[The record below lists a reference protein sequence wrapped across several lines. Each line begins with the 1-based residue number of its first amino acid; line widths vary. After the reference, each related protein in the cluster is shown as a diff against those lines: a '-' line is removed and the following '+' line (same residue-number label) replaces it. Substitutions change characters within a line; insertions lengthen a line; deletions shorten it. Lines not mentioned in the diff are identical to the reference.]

1 MPTVLKIE
9 LDASKAEQDLA
20 QFRAKV
26 ESLKTL
32 ESQPAAKAGGVPAG
46 AARTGAAEAQK
57 LAEKVQ
63 TLPAE
68 KTISVKVETKGA
80 TAAIAK
86 TGKELKAMT
95 VPAETFRTRA
105 SAAFKNV
112 WKELSDGEGLVKN
125 LTGALKGV
133 LSPVGAIGLGMAA
146 LGKLAVDVWD
156 RMTLSAA
163 EYLEQSGRA
172 VEVAE
177 KKREKVQA
185 EQALELRHLA
195 ALRDLASQ
203 ETLSNTAKQEAGVLL
218 DQLSAKYGNLGVS
231 IDKTGSRLT
240 GFDKAQEKVLSK
252 MRRDRIAAGE
262 ETYSRLQNKAF
273 AQVQYAVTGMTP
285 GEETLNKFGLSLR
298 GAQSAKRT
306 AAEVMRTQ
314 PLEKQLEFARHMM
327 TNESR
332 TQEEMDRWGKA
343 VDVLEQ
349 MVERRKE
356 LQALERTGFGSEEE
370 RANAYRENAA
380 LDASV
385 RRNSEQAA
393 QTASDREFAAE
404 RDPEG
409 KIANREKLIAGEL
422 EKQKRLHEEIA
433 KAERQ
438 TKQGDF
444 ENQRLAAKKRM
455 LELTLQL
462 QESESKIAGWSEQ
475 IAQIKN
481 QTAQRIADAKED
493 VRLQQLLTDGK
504 FEEYDL
510 EKLKLE
516 AKRQGRTM
524 SDDEAKSLQ
533 EQLNAQRQLDTKR
546 QLDASREELTIQQA
560 LIKGEYDKA
569 DALRLQ
575 LEQRKAGRQYS
586 ASELAEIKKQNAE
599 RQSLNLQRGM
609 QDQAWGS
616 YIDILKRTG
625 NGKQAEM
632 ESALRNA
639 ERTKGGKLTS
649 DETELV
655 KRLTEL
661 THNLNSARGAS
672 LGDTSI
678 RTNELTA
685 RGGFAGGVKLPSV
698 DQYNEA
704 ILSSSKRIEGYLP
717 EIKSILSKLGYYK

>member
-9 LDASKAEQDLA
+9 LDASKAERDLA

-26 ESLKTL
+26 EALKTL
-32 ESQPAAKAGGVPAG
+32 ESQPAAKAGGAPAG

-68 KTISVKVETKGA
+68 KTISVKVETKSA

-86 TGKELKAMT
+86 TGKELKNMT
-95 VPAETFRTRA
+95 IPAETFRTRA

-146 LGKLAVDVWD
+146 LGKIAVDVWD

-163 EYLEQSGRA
+163 EYLERSGRA
-172 VEVAE
+172 ADVAE
-177 KKREKVQA
+177 KKREKLQA
-185 EQALELRHLA
+185 EQAQELRHLA
-195 ALRDLASQ
+195 ALRELASQ

-218 DQLSAKYGNLGVS
+218 DQLSAKYGSLGVA
-231 IDKTGSRLT
+231 IDKTGNRLT
-240 GFDKAQEKVLSK
+240 GFDKAQEKILSK
-252 MRRDRIAAGE
+252 MRRARIAAGE
-262 ETYSRLQNKAF
+262 ETYSRLQDKAF

-306 AAEVMRTQ
+306 AAEVMRSQ

-327 TNESR
+327 TDESR

-356 LQALERTGFGSEEE
+356 LKALERTGFASEEE

-385 RRNSEQAA
+385 RRNGEQAA
-393 QTASDREFAAE
+393 QTASDRAFAAE

-462 QESESKIAGWSEQ
+462 QESEGKIAGWSEQ

-481 QTAQRIADAKED
+481 QTAQR
-493 VRLQQLLTDGK
+493 
-504 FEEYDL
+504 
-510 EKLKLE
+510 
-516 AKRQGRTM
+516 
-524 SDDEAKSLQ
+524 
-533 EQLNAQRQLDTKR
+533 QLDAKR
-546 QLDASREELTIQQA
+546 QLDESREELAIQQA
-560 LIKGEYDKA
+560 LVKGEYDKA
-569 DALRLQ
+569 EALRLQ

-639 ERTKGGKLTS
+639 ERTKGGKLTNE
-649 DETELV
+649 ETELV
-655 KRLTEL
+655 KRPP
-661 THNLNSARGAS
+661 
-672 LGDTSI
+672 TSVGKTPPFRMVI
-678 RTNELTA
+678 VSF
-685 RGGFAGGVKLPSV
+685 GGNTLRAWGRP
-698 DQYNEA
+698 
-704 ILSSSKRIEGYLP
+704 LSTLR
-717 EIKSILSKLGYYK
+717 

>member
-26 ESLKTL
+26 EALKTL
-32 ESQPAAKAGGVPAG
+32 ESQPAAKAGGAPAG

-68 KTISVKVETKGA
+68 KTISVKVETKSA

-86 TGKELKAMT
+86 TGKELKNMT
-95 VPAETFRTRA
+95 IPAETFRTRA

-146 LGKLAVDVWD
+146 LGKIAVDVWD

-163 EYLEQSGRA
+163 EYLERSGRA
-172 VEVAE
+172 ADVAE
-177 KKREKVQA
+177 KKREKLQA
-185 EQALELRHLA
+185 EQAQELSHLA
-195 ALRDLASQ
+195 ALRELASQ

-218 DQLSAKYGNLGVS
+218 DQLSVKYGSLGVA
-231 IDKTGSRLT
+231 IDKTGNRLT
-240 GFDKAQEKVLSK
+240 GFDKAQEKILSK

-262 ETYSRLQNKAF
+262 ETYSRLQDKAF

-306 AAEVMRTQ
+306 AAEVMRSQ
-314 PLEKQLEFARHMM
+314 PLEKQLEFARHML

-356 LQALERTGFGSEEE
+356 LKALERTGFASEEE

-385 RRNSEQAA
+385 RRNGEQAV
-393 QTASDREFAAE
+393 QTASDRAFAAE

-481 QTAQRIADAKED
+481 QTAQR
-493 VRLQQLLTDGK
+493 
-504 FEEYDL
+504 
-510 EKLKLE
+510 
-516 AKRQGRTM
+516 
-524 SDDEAKSLQ
+524 
-533 EQLNAQRQLDTKR
+533 QLDTKR
-546 QLDASREELTIQQA
+546 QLDESREELAIQQA
-560 LIKGEYDKA
+560 LVKGEYDKA
-569 DALRLQ
+569 EALRLQ

-632 ESALRNA
+632 ETALRNA
-639 ERTKGGKLTS
+639 ERTKGGKLTGE
-649 DETELV
+649 ETELV

-661 THNLNSARGAS
+661 THDLNSARGAS

-685 RGGFAGGVKLPSV
+685 RGGFAGGVRLP
-698 DQYNEA
+698 DTEQYNKA

-717 EIKSILSKLGYYK
+717 EIKAILTKLGYYK

>member
-9 LDASKAEQDLA
+9 LDASKAERDLA
-20 QFRAKV
+20 QFRTKV
-26 ESLKTL
+26 ESLKTQ
-32 ESQPAAKAGGVPAG
+32 ES
-46 AARTGAAEAQK
+46 R
-57 LAEKVQ
+57 
-63 TLPAE
+63 PAE

-80 TAAIAK
+80 TAAIAR
-86 TGKELKAMT
+86 TGKELKAAT

-105 SAAFKNV
+105 SAAFRNV
-112 WKELSDGEGLVKN
+112 WKDLSDGEGLVKN

-146 LGKLAVDVWD
+146 LGKIAVDVWD

-163 EYLEQSGRA
+163 EYLERSGRA
-172 VEVAE
+172 ADVAE
-177 KKREKVQA
+177 KKHEKLQA
-185 EQALELRHLA
+185 EQAQELRHLA
-195 ALRDLASQ
+195 ALRELASQ

-218 DQLSAKYGNLGVS
+218 DQLSAKYGSLGVA
-231 IDKTGSRLT
+231 IDKTGNRLT
-240 GFDKAQEKVLSK
+240 GFDKAQEKILSK

-262 ETYSRLQNKAF
+262 ETYSRLQDKAF

-306 AAEVMRTQ
+306 AAEVMRSQ

-327 TNESR
+327 TDESR

-356 LQALERTGFGSEEE
+356 LKALERTGFASEEE

-380 LDASV
+380 LDSSV

-393 QTASDREFAAE
+393 QTASDREFAAT

-462 QESESKIAGWSEQ
+462 QESEGKIAGWSEQ

-481 QTAQRIADAKED
+481 QTAQR
-493 VRLQQLLTDGK
+493 
-504 FEEYDL
+504 
-510 EKLKLE
+510 
-516 AKRQGRTM
+516 
-524 SDDEAKSLQ
+524 
-533 EQLNAQRQLDTKR
+533 QLDAKR
-546 QLDASREELTIQQA
+546 QLDESREELAIQQA
-560 LIKGEYDKA
+560 LVKGEYDKA
-569 DALRLQ
+569 EALRLQ

-639 ERTKGGKLTS
+639 ERTKGGKLTNE
-649 DETELV
+649 ETELV
-655 KRLTEL
+655 KRPP
-661 THNLNSARGAS
+661 
-672 LGDTSI
+672 TSVGKTPPFRMVI
-678 RTNELTA
+678 VSF
-685 RGGFAGGVKLPSV
+685 GGNTLRAWGRP
-698 DQYNEA
+698 
-704 ILSSSKRIEGYLP
+704 LSTLR
-717 EIKSILSKLGYYK
+717 

>member
-9 LDASKAEQDLA
+9 LDASKAERDLA
-20 QFRAKV
+20 QFRTKV
-26 ESLKTL
+26 ESLKTQ
-32 ESQPAAKAGGVPAG
+32 ES
-46 AARTGAAEAQK
+46 R
-57 LAEKVQ
+57 
-63 TLPAE
+63 PAE

-80 TAAIAK
+80 AAAIAR
-86 TGKELKAMT
+86 TGKELKAAT

-105 SAAFKNV
+105 SAAFRNV
-112 WKELSDGEGLVKN
+112 WKDLSDGEGLVKN

-146 LGKLAVDVWD
+146 LGKIAVDVWD

-163 EYLEQSGRA
+163 EYLERSGRA
-172 VEVAE
+172 ADVAE
-177 KKREKVQA
+177 KKREKLQA
-185 EQALELRHLA
+185 EQAQGLRHLA
-195 ALRDLASQ
+195 ALRELASQ

-218 DQLSAKYGNLGVS
+218 DQLSAKYGSLGVA
-231 IDKTGSRLT
+231 IDKTGNRLT
-240 GFDKAQEKVLSK
+240 GFDKAQEKILSK

-262 ETYSRLQNKAF
+262 ETYSRLQDKAF

-306 AAEVMRTQ
+306 AAEVMRSQ

-327 TNESR
+327 TDESR

-356 LQALERTGFGSEEE
+356 LKALERTGFASEEE

-385 RRNSEQAA
+385 RRNGEQAV
-393 QTASDREFAAE
+393 QTASDRAFAAE

-462 QESESKIAGWSEQ
+462 QESEGKIAGWSEQ

-481 QTAQRIADAKED
+481 QTAQR
-493 VRLQQLLTDGK
+493 
-504 FEEYDL
+504 
-510 EKLKLE
+510 
-516 AKRQGRTM
+516 
-524 SDDEAKSLQ
+524 
-533 EQLNAQRQLDTKR
+533 QLDAKR
-546 QLDASREELTIQQA
+546 QLDESREELAIQQA

-569 DALRLQ
+569 EALRLQ

-632 ESALRNA
+632 ETALRNA
-639 ERTKGGKLTS
+639 ERTKGDKLTNE
-649 DETELV
+649 ETELV

-661 THNLNSARGAS
+661 THSLGSARGAS

-685 RGGFAGGVKLPSV
+685 RGGFAGGVRLPEAER
-698 DQYNEA
+698 YNEA
-704 ILSSSKRIEGYLP
+704 MLSSSKRIEGYLP
-717 EIKSILSKLGYYK
+717 EIKAILSKLGYYK

>member
-9 LDASKAEQDLA
+9 LDASKAERDLA

-26 ESLKTL
+26 EALKTL
-32 ESQPAAKAGGVPAG
+32 ESQPAAKAGGAPAG

-68 KTISVKVETKGA
+68 KTISVKVETKSA

-86 TGKELKAMT
+86 TGKELKNMT
-95 VPAETFRTRA
+95 IPAETFRTRA

-146 LGKLAVDVWD
+146 LGKIAVDVWD

-163 EYLEQSGRA
+163 EYLERSGRA
-172 VEVAE
+172 ADVAE
-177 KKREKVQA
+177 KKREKLQA
-185 EQALELRHLA
+185 EQAQELRHLA
-195 ALRDLASQ
+195 ALRELASQ

-218 DQLSAKYGNLGVS
+218 DQLSAKYGSLGVA
-231 IDKTGSRLT
+231 IDKTGNRLT
-240 GFDKAQEKVLSK
+240 GFDKAQEKILSK
-252 MRRDRIAAGE
+252 MRRARIAAGE
-262 ETYSRLQNKAF
+262 ETYSRLQDKAF

-306 AAEVMRTQ
+306 AAEVMRSQ

-327 TNESR
+327 TDESR

-343 VDVLEQ
+343 VEVLEQ

-356 LQALERTGFGSEEE
+356 LKALERTGFASEEE

-385 RRNSEQAA
+385 RRNGEQAA
-393 QTASDREFAAE
+393 QTASDRAFAAE

-462 QESESKIAGWSEQ
+462 QESEGKIAGWSEQ

-481 QTAQRIADAKED
+481 QTAQR
-493 VRLQQLLTDGK
+493 
-504 FEEYDL
+504 
-510 EKLKLE
+510 
-516 AKRQGRTM
+516 
-524 SDDEAKSLQ
+524 
-533 EQLNAQRQLDTKR
+533 QLDAKR
-546 QLDASREELTIQQA
+546 QLDESREELAIQQA
-560 LIKGEYDKA
+560 LVKGEYDKA
-569 DALRLQ
+569 EALRLQ

-639 ERTKGGKLTS
+639 ERTKGGKLTNE
-649 DETELV
+649 ETELV

-661 THNLNSARGAS
+661 THSLGSARGAS

-685 RGGFAGGVKLPSV
+685 RGGFAGGVRLPEAER
-698 DQYNEA
+698 YNEA
-704 ILSSSKRIEGYLP
+704 MLSSSKRIEGYLP
-717 EIKSILSKLGYYK
+717 EIKAILSKLGYYK

>member
-9 LDASKAEQDLA
+9 LDASKAERDLA
-20 QFRAKV
+20 QFRTKV
-26 ESLKTL
+26 ESLKTQ
-32 ESQPAAKAGGVPAG
+32 ES
-46 AARTGAAEAQK
+46 R
-57 LAEKVQ
+57 
-63 TLPAE
+63 PAE

-80 TAAIAK
+80 TAAIAR
-86 TGKELKAMT
+86 TGKELKAAT

-105 SAAFKNV
+105 SAAFRNV
-112 WKELSDGEGLVKN
+112 WKDLSDGEGLVKN

-146 LGKLAVDVWD
+146 LGKIAVDVWD

-163 EYLEQSGRA
+163 EYLERSGRA
-172 VEVAE
+172 ADVAE
-177 KKREKVQA
+177 KKREKLQA
-185 EQALELRHLA
+185 EQAQELRHLA
-195 ALRDLASQ
+195 ALRELASQ

-218 DQLSAKYGNLGVS
+218 DQLSAKYGSLGVA
-231 IDKTGSRLT
+231 IDKTGNRLT
-240 GFDKAQEKVLSK
+240 GFDKAQEKILSK

-262 ETYSRLQNKAF
+262 ETYSRLQDKAF

-298 GAQSAKRT
+298 GAQSAKQT
-306 AAEVMRTQ
+306 AAEVMRSQ

-327 TNESR
+327 TDESR

-343 VDVLEQ
+343 VEVLEQ

-356 LQALERTGFGSEEE
+356 LKALERTGFASEEE
-370 RANAYRENAA
+370 RADAYRENAA

-385 RRNSEQAA
+385 RRNGEQAV
-393 QTASDREFAAE
+393 QTASDRAFAAE

-462 QESESKIAGWSEQ
+462 QESEGKIAGWSEQ

-481 QTAQRIADAKED
+481 QTAQR
-493 VRLQQLLTDGK
+493 
-504 FEEYDL
+504 
-510 EKLKLE
+510 
-516 AKRQGRTM
+516 
-524 SDDEAKSLQ
+524 
-533 EQLNAQRQLDTKR
+533 QLDAKR
-546 QLDASREELTIQQA
+546 QLDESREELAIQQA
-560 LIKGEYDKA
+560 LVKGEYDKA
-569 DALRLQ
+569 EALRLQ

-599 RQSLNLQRGM
+599 RQSLNLLRGM

-632 ESALRNA
+632 ETALRNA
-639 ERTKGGKLTS
+639 ERTKGGKLTNE
-649 DETELV
+649 ETELV

-661 THNLNSARGAS
+661 THSLGSARGAS

-685 RGGFAGGVKLPSV
+685 RGGFAGGVRLPEAER
-698 DQYNEA
+698 YNEA
-704 ILSSSKRIEGYLP
+704 MLSSSKRIVGYLP
-717 EIKSILSKLGYYK
+717 EIKAILSKLGYYK

>member
-9 LDASKAEQDLA
+9 LDASKAERDLA
-20 QFRAKV
+20 QFRTKV
-26 ESLKTL
+26 ESLKTQ
-32 ESQPAAKAGGVPAG
+32 ES
-46 AARTGAAEAQK
+46 R
-57 LAEKVQ
+57 
-63 TLPAE
+63 PAE

-80 TAAIAK
+80 TAAIAR
-86 TGKELKAMT
+86 TGKELKNMT
-95 VPAETFRTRA
+95 IPAETFRTRA

-146 LGKLAVDVWD
+146 LGKIAVDVWD

-163 EYLEQSGRA
+163 EYLERSGRA
-172 VEVAE
+172 ADVAE
-177 KKREKVQA
+177 KKREKLQA
-185 EQALELRHLA
+185 EQAQELRHLA
-195 ALRDLASQ
+195 ALRELASQ

-218 DQLSAKYGNLGVS
+218 DQLSAKYGSLGVA
-231 IDKTGSRLT
+231 IDKTGNRLT
-240 GFDKAQEKVLSK
+240 GFDKAQEKILSK

-262 ETYSRLQNKAF
+262 ETYSRLQDKAF

-306 AAEVMRTQ
+306 AAEVMRSQ

-327 TNESR
+327 TDESR

-356 LQALERTGFGSEEE
+356 LKALERTGFASEEE

-385 RRNSEQAA
+385 RRNGEQAV
-393 QTASDREFAAE
+393 QTASDRAFAAE

-462 QESESKIAGWSEQ
+462 QESEGKIAGWSEQ

-481 QTAQRIADAKED
+481 QTAQR
-493 VRLQQLLTDGK
+493 
-504 FEEYDL
+504 
-510 EKLKLE
+510 
-516 AKRQGRTM
+516 
-524 SDDEAKSLQ
+524 
-533 EQLNAQRQLDTKR
+533 QLDAKR
-546 QLDASREELTIQQA
+546 QLDESREELAIQQA
-560 LIKGEYDKA
+560 LVKGEYDKA
-569 DALRLQ
+569 EALRLQ

-632 ESALRNA
+632 ESALRSA
-639 ERTKGGKLTS
+639 ERTKGGKLTGE
-649 DETELV
+649 ETELV

-661 THNLNSARGAS
+661 THDLNSARGAS

-685 RGGFAGGVKLPSV
+685 RGGFAGGVRLP
-698 DQYNEA
+698 DTEQYNKA

-717 EIKSILSKLGYYK
+717 EIKAILSKLGYYK

>member
-9 LDASKAEQDLA
+9 LDASKAERDLA
-20 QFRAKV
+20 QFRTKV
-26 ESLKTL
+26 ESLKTQ
-32 ESQPAAKAGGVPAG
+32 ES
-46 AARTGAAEAQK
+46 R
-57 LAEKVQ
+57 
-63 TLPAE
+63 PAE

-80 TAAIAK
+80 TAAIAR
-86 TGKELKAMT
+86 TGKELKAAT

-105 SAAFKNV
+105 SAAFRNV
-112 WKELSDGEGLVKN
+112 WKDLSDGEGLVKN

-146 LGKLAVDVWD
+146 LGKIAVDVWD

-163 EYLEQSGRA
+163 EYLERSGRA
-172 VEVAE
+172 ADVAE
-177 KKREKVQA
+177 KKREKLQA
-185 EQALELRHLA
+185 EQAQELRHLA
-195 ALRDLASQ
+195 ALRELASQ

-218 DQLSAKYGNLGVS
+218 DQLSAKYGSLGVA
-231 IDKTGSRLT
+231 IDKTGNRLT
-240 GFDKAQEKVLSK
+240 GFDKAQEKILSK
-252 MRRDRIAAGE
+252 MRRARIAAGE
-262 ETYSRLQNKAF
+262 ETYSRLQDKAF

-306 AAEVMRTQ
+306 AAEVMRSQ

-327 TNESR
+327 TDESR

-356 LQALERTGFGSEEE
+356 LKALERTGFASEEE

-385 RRNSEQAA
+385 RRNGEQAV
-393 QTASDREFAAE
+393 QTASDRAFAAE

-462 QESESKIAGWSEQ
+462 QESEGKIAGWSEQ

-481 QTAQRIADAKED
+481 QTAQR
-493 VRLQQLLTDGK
+493 
-504 FEEYDL
+504 
-510 EKLKLE
+510 
-516 AKRQGRTM
+516 
-524 SDDEAKSLQ
+524 
-533 EQLNAQRQLDTKR
+533 QLDAKR
-546 QLDASREELTIQQA
+546 QLDESREELAIQQA
-560 LIKGEYDKA
+560 LVKGEYDKA
-569 DALRLQ
+569 EALRLQ

-632 ESALRNA
+632 ETALRNA
-639 ERTKGGKLTS
+639 ERTKGGKLTNE
-649 DETELV
+649 ETELV

-661 THNLNSARGAS
+661 THSLGSARGAS

-685 RGGFAGGVKLPSV
+685 RGGFAGGVRLPEAER
-698 DQYNEA
+698 YNEA
-704 ILSSSKRIEGYLP
+704 VLSSSKRIEGYLP
-717 EIKSILSKLGYYK
+717 EIKAILSKLGYYK

>member
-9 LDASKAEQDLA
+9 LDASKAERDLA
-20 QFRAKV
+20 QFRTKV
-26 ESLKTL
+26 ESLKTQ
-32 ESQPAAKAGGVPAG
+32 ES
-46 AARTGAAEAQK
+46 R
-57 LAEKVQ
+57 
-63 TLPAE
+63 PAE

-80 TAAIAK
+80 AAAIAR
-86 TGKELKAMT
+86 TGKELKAAT

-105 SAAFKNV
+105 SAAFRNV
-112 WKELSDGEGLVKN
+112 WKDLSDGEGLVKN

-146 LGKLAVDVWD
+146 LGKIAVDVWD

-163 EYLEQSGRA
+163 EYLERSGRA
-172 VEVAE
+172 ADVAE
-177 KKREKVQA
+177 KKREKLQA
-185 EQALELRHLA
+185 EQAQELRHLA
-195 ALRDLASQ
+195 ALRELASQ

-218 DQLSAKYGNLGVS
+218 DQLSAKYGSLGVA
-231 IDKTGSRLT
+231 IDKTGNRLT
-240 GFDKAQEKVLSK
+240 GFDKAQEKILSK

-262 ETYSRLQNKAF
+262 ETYSRLQDKAF

-298 GAQSAKRT
+298 GAQSAKQT

-314 PLEKQLEFARHMM
+314 PLEKQLEFARHML

-356 LQALERTGFGSEEE
+356 LKALERTGFASEEE

-385 RRNSEQAA
+385 RRNGEQAA
-393 QTASDREFAAE
+393 QTASDRAFAAE

-462 QESESKIAGWSEQ
+462 QESEGKIAGWSEQ

-481 QTAQRIADAKED
+481 QTAQR
-493 VRLQQLLTDGK
+493 
-504 FEEYDL
+504 
-510 EKLKLE
+510 
-516 AKRQGRTM
+516 
-524 SDDEAKSLQ
+524 
-533 EQLNAQRQLDTKR
+533 QLDAKR
-546 QLDASREELTIQQA
+546 QLDESREELAIQQA
-560 LIKGEYDKA
+560 LVKGEYDKA
-569 DALRLQ
+569 EALRLQ

-632 ESALRNA
+632 ETALRNA
-639 ERTKGGKLTS
+639 ERTKGGKLTGE
-649 DETELV
+649 ETELV
-655 KRLTEL
+655 KRPP
-661 THNLNSARGAS
+661 
-672 LGDTSI
+672 TSVGKTPPFRMVI
-678 RTNELTA
+678 VSF
-685 RGGFAGGVKLPSV
+685 GGNTLRAWGRP
-698 DQYNEA
+698 
-704 ILSSSKRIEGYLP
+704 LSTLR
-717 EIKSILSKLGYYK
+717 

>member
-9 LDASKAEQDLA
+9 LDASKAERDLA
-20 QFRAKV
+20 QFRTKV
-26 ESLKTL
+26 ESLKTQ
-32 ESQPAAKAGGVPAG
+32 ES
-46 AARTGAAEAQK
+46 R
-57 LAEKVQ
+57 
-63 TLPAE
+63 PAE

-80 TAAIAK
+80 TAAIAR
-86 TGKELKAMT
+86 TGKELKAAT

-105 SAAFKNV
+105 SAAFRNV
-112 WKELSDGEGLVKN
+112 WKDLSDGEGLVKN

-146 LGKLAVDVWD
+146 LGKIAVDVWD

-163 EYLEQSGRA
+163 EYLERSGRA
-172 VEVAE
+172 ADVAE
-177 KKREKVQA
+177 KKREKLQA
-185 EQALELRHLA
+185 EQAQELRHLA
-195 ALRDLASQ
+195 ALRELASQ

-218 DQLSAKYGNLGVS
+218 DQLSAKYGSLGAA
-231 IDKTGSRLT
+231 IDKTGNRLT
-240 GFDKAQEKVLSK
+240 GFDKAQEKILSK

-262 ETYSRLQNKAF
+262 ETYSRLQDKAF

-298 GAQSAKRT
+298 GAQSAKQT
-306 AAEVMRTQ
+306 AAEVMRSQ

-327 TNESR
+327 TDESR

-356 LQALERTGFGSEEE
+356 LKALERTGFASEEE

-385 RRNSEQAA
+385 RRNGEQAV
-393 QTASDREFAAE
+393 QTASDRAFAAE

-462 QESESKIAGWSEQ
+462 QESEGKIAGWSEQ

-481 QTAQRIADAKED
+481 QTAQR
-493 VRLQQLLTDGK
+493 
-504 FEEYDL
+504 
-510 EKLKLE
+510 
-516 AKRQGRTM
+516 
-524 SDDEAKSLQ
+524 
-533 EQLNAQRQLDTKR
+533 QLDAKR
-546 QLDASREELTIQQA
+546 QLDESREELAIQQA
-560 LIKGEYDKA
+560 LVKGEYDKA
-569 DALRLQ
+569 EALRLQ

-639 ERTKGGKLTS
+639 ERTKGGKLTNE
-649 DETELV
+649 ETELV

-661 THNLNSARGAS
+661 THSLGSARGAS

-685 RGGFAGGVKLPSV
+685 RGGFAGGVRLPEAER
-698 DQYNEA
+698 YNEA
-704 ILSSSKRIEGYLP
+704 MLSSSKRIEGYLP
-717 EIKSILSKLGYYK
+717 EIKAILSKLGYYK

>member
-26 ESLKTL
+26 EALKTL
-32 ESQPAAKAGGVPAG
+32 ESQPAAKAGGAPAG
-46 AARTGAAEAQK
+46 ATRTGAAEAQK

-68 KTISVKVETKGA
+68 KTISVKVETKSA

-86 TGKELKAMT
+86 TGKELKNMT
-95 VPAETFRTRA
+95 IPAETFRTRA

-146 LGKLAVDVWD
+146 LGKIAVDVWD

-163 EYLEQSGRA
+163 EYLERSGRA
-172 VEVAE
+172 ADVAE
-177 KKREKVQA
+177 KKREKLQA
-185 EQALELRHLA
+185 EQAQELRHLA
-195 ALRDLASQ
+195 ALRELASQ

-218 DQLSAKYGNLGVS
+218 DQLSAKYGSLGVA
-231 IDKTGSRLT
+231 IDKTGNRLT
-240 GFDKAQEKVLSK
+240 GFDKAQEKILSK

-262 ETYSRLQNKAF
+262 ETYSRLQDKAF

-306 AAEVMRTQ
+306 AAEVMRSQ

-327 TNESR
+327 TDESR

-356 LQALERTGFGSEEE
+356 LKALERTGFASEEE

-385 RRNSEQAA
+385 RRNGEQAV
-393 QTASDREFAAE
+393 QTASDRAFAAE

-462 QESESKIAGWSEQ
+462 QESEGKIAGWSEQ

-481 QTAQRIADAKED
+481 QTAQR
-493 VRLQQLLTDGK
+493 
-504 FEEYDL
+504 
-510 EKLKLE
+510 
-516 AKRQGRTM
+516 
-524 SDDEAKSLQ
+524 
-533 EQLNAQRQLDTKR
+533 QLDAKR
-546 QLDASREELTIQQA
+546 QLDESREELAIQQA
-560 LIKGEYDKA
+560 LVKGEYDKA
-569 DALRLQ
+569 EALRLQ

-632 ESALRNA
+632 ETALRNA
-639 ERTKGGKLTS
+639 ERTKGGKLTNE
-649 DETELV
+649 ETELV
-655 KRLTEL
+655 KRPP
-661 THNLNSARGAS
+661 
-672 LGDTSI
+672 TSVGKTPPFRMVI
-678 RTNELTA
+678 VSF
-685 RGGFAGGVKLPSV
+685 GG
-698 DQYNEA
+698 N
-704 ILSSSKRIEGYLP
+704 ILRAWGRP
-717 EIKSILSKLGYYK
+717 LSTLR

>member
-9 LDASKAEQDLA
+9 LDASKAERDLA
-20 QFRAKV
+20 QFRTKV
-26 ESLKTL
+26 ESLKTQ
-32 ESQPAAKAGGVPAG
+32 ES
-46 AARTGAAEAQK
+46 R
-57 LAEKVQ
+57 
-63 TLPAE
+63 PAE

-80 TAAIAK
+80 TAAIAR
-86 TGKELKAMT
+86 TGKELKAAT

-105 SAAFKNV
+105 SAAFRNV
-112 WKELSDGEGLVKN
+112 WKDLSDGEGLVKN

-146 LGKLAVDVWD
+146 LGKIAVDVWD

-163 EYLEQSGRA
+163 EYLERSGRA
-172 VEVAE
+172 ADVAE
-177 KKREKVQA
+177 KKREKLQA
-185 EQALELRHLA
+185 EQAQELRHLA
-195 ALRDLASQ
+195 ALRELASQ

-218 DQLSAKYGNLGVS
+218 DQLSAKYGSLGVA
-231 IDKTGSRLT
+231 IDKTGNRLT
-240 GFDKAQEKVLSK
+240 GFDKAQEKILSK

-262 ETYSRLQNKAF
+262 ETYSRLQDKAF

-306 AAEVMRTQ
+306 AAEVMRSQ

-327 TNESR
+327 TDESR

-356 LQALERTGFGSEEE
+356 LKALERTGFASEEE

-385 RRNSEQAA
+385 RRNGEQAV
-393 QTASDREFAAE
+393 QTASDRAFAAE

-462 QESESKIAGWSEQ
+462 QESEGKIAGWSEQ

-481 QTAQRIADAKED
+481 QTAQR
-493 VRLQQLLTDGK
+493 
-504 FEEYDL
+504 
-510 EKLKLE
+510 
-516 AKRQGRTM
+516 
-524 SDDEAKSLQ
+524 
-533 EQLNAQRQLDTKR
+533 QLDAKR
-546 QLDASREELTIQQA
+546 QLDESREELAIQQA
-560 LIKGEYDKA
+560 LVKGEYDKA
-569 DALRLQ
+569 EALRLQ

-639 ERTKGGKLTS
+639 ERTKGGKLTNE
-649 DETELV
+649 ETELV

-661 THNLNSARGAS
+661 THSLGSARGAS

-685 RGGFAGGVKLPSV
+685 RGGFAGGVRLPEAER
-698 DQYNEA
+698 YNEA
-704 ILSSSKRIEGYLP
+704 MLSSSKRIEGYLP
-717 EIKSILSKLGYYK
+717 EIKAILSKLGYYK

>member
-9 LDASKAEQDLA
+9 LDASKAERDLA
-20 QFRAKV
+20 QFRTKV
-26 ESLKTL
+26 ESLKTQ
-32 ESQPAAKAGGVPAG
+32 ES
-46 AARTGAAEAQK
+46 R
-57 LAEKVQ
+57 
-63 TLPAE
+63 PAE

-80 TAAIAK
+80 AAAIAR
-86 TGKELKAMT
+86 TGKELKAAT

-105 SAAFKNV
+105 SAAFRNV
-112 WKELSDGEGLVKN
+112 WKDLSDGEGLVKN

-146 LGKLAVDVWD
+146 LGKIAVDVWD

-163 EYLEQSGRA
+163 EYLERSGRA
-172 VEVAE
+172 ADVAE
-177 KKREKVQA
+177 KKREKLQA
-185 EQALELRHLA
+185 EQAQGLRHLA
-195 ALRDLASQ
+195 ALRELASQ

-218 DQLSAKYGNLGVS
+218 DQLSAKYGSLGVA
-231 IDKTGSRLT
+231 IDKTGNRLT
-240 GFDKAQEKVLSK
+240 GFDKAQEKILSK

-262 ETYSRLQNKAF
+262 ETYSRLQDKAF

-306 AAEVMRTQ
+306 AAEVMRSQ

-327 TNESR
+327 TDESR

-356 LQALERTGFGSEEE
+356 LKALERTGFASEEE

-385 RRNSEQAA
+385 RRNGEQAV
-393 QTASDREFAAE
+393 QRASDRAFAAE

-438 TKQGDF
+438 TKRGDF

-462 QESESKIAGWSEQ
+462 QESEGKIAGWSEQ

-481 QTAQRIADAKED
+481 QTAQR
-493 VRLQQLLTDGK
+493 
-504 FEEYDL
+504 
-510 EKLKLE
+510 
-516 AKRQGRTM
+516 
-524 SDDEAKSLQ
+524 
-533 EQLNAQRQLDTKR
+533 QLDAKR
-546 QLDASREELTIQQA
+546 QLDESREELAIQQA
-560 LIKGEYDKA
+560 LVKGEYDKA
-569 DALRLQ
+569 EALRLQ

-632 ESALRNA
+632 ETALRNA
-639 ERTKGGKLTS
+639 ERTKGDKLTNE
-649 DETELV
+649 ETELV

-661 THNLNSARGAS
+661 THSLGSARGAS

-685 RGGFAGGVKLPSV
+685 RGGFAGGVRLPEAER
-698 DQYNEA
+698 YNEA
-704 ILSSSKRIEGYLP
+704 MLSSSKRIEGYLP
-717 EIKSILSKLGYYK
+717 EIKAILSKLGYYK

>member
-26 ESLKTL
+26 EALKTL
-32 ESQPAAKAGGVPAG
+32 ESQPAAKAGGAPAG
-46 AARTGAAEAQK
+46 APRPGAAEAQK

-68 KTISVKVETKGA
+68 KTISVKVETKSA

-86 TGKELKAMT
+86 TGKELKNMT
-95 VPAETFRTRA
+95 IPAETFRTRA
-105 SAAFKNV
+105 SAAVKGV

-146 LGKLAVDVWD
+146 LGKIAVDVWD

-163 EYLEQSGRA
+163 EYLERSGRA
-172 VEVAE
+172 ADVAE
-177 KKREKVQA
+177 KKREKLQA
-185 EQALELRHLA
+185 EQAQELRHLA
-195 ALRDLASQ
+195 ALRELASQ

-218 DQLSAKYGNLGVS
+218 DQLSAKYGSLGVA
-231 IDKTGSRLT
+231 IDKTGNRLT
-240 GFDKAQEKVLSK
+240 GFDKAQEKILSK
-252 MRRDRIAAGE
+252 MRRARIAAGE
-262 ETYSRLQNKAF
+262 ETYSRLQDKAF

-306 AAEVMRTQ
+306 AAEVMRSQ

-327 TNESR
+327 TDESR

-356 LQALERTGFGSEEE
+356 LKALERTGFASEEE

-385 RRNSEQAA
+385 RRNGEQAV
-393 QTASDREFAAE
+393 QTASDRAFAAE

-462 QESESKIAGWSEQ
+462 QESEGKIAGWSEQ

-481 QTAQRIADAKED
+481 QTAQR
-493 VRLQQLLTDGK
+493 
-504 FEEYDL
+504 
-510 EKLKLE
+510 
-516 AKRQGRTM
+516 
-524 SDDEAKSLQ
+524 
-533 EQLNAQRQLDTKR
+533 QLDAKR
-546 QLDASREELTIQQA
+546 QLDESREELAIQQA
-560 LIKGEYDKA
+560 LVKGEYDKA
-569 DALRLQ
+569 EALRLQ

-616 YIDILKRTG
+616 YIDILKRSG

-639 ERTKGGKLTS
+639 ERTKGGKLTNE
-649 DETELV
+649 ETELV

-661 THNLNSARGAS
+661 THSLGSARGAS

-685 RGGFAGGVKLPSV
+685 RGGFAGGVRLPEAER
-698 DQYNEA
+698 YNEA
-704 ILSSSKRIEGYLP
+704 MLSSSKRIEGYLP
-717 EIKSILSKLGYYK
+717 EIKAILSKLGYYK

>member
-9 LDASKAEQDLA
+9 LDASKAERDLA
-20 QFRAKV
+20 QFRTKV
-26 ESLKTL
+26 ESLKTQ
-32 ESQPAAKAGGVPAG
+32 ES
-46 AARTGAAEAQK
+46 R
-57 LAEKVQ
+57 
-63 TLPAE
+63 PAE

-80 TAAIAK
+80 TAAIAR
-86 TGKELKAMT
+86 TGKELKAAT

-105 SAAFKNV
+105 SAAFRNV

-146 LGKLAVDVWD
+146 LGKIAVDVWD

-163 EYLEQSGRA
+163 EYLEQTGRA
-172 VEVAE
+172 AEIAE
-177 KKREKVQA
+177 KKREKLQA

-218 DQLSAKYGNLGVS
+218 DQLSAKYGNLGVA
-231 IDKTGSRLT
+231 IDKTGNRLT
-240 GFDKAQEKVLSK
+240 GFDKAQEKILSK

-262 ETYSRLQNKAF
+262 ETYSRLQDKAF

-306 AAEVMRTQ
+306 AAEVMRSQ

-327 TNESR
+327 TDESR

-356 LQALERTGFGSEEE
+356 LKALERTGFASEEE

-385 RRNSEQAA
+385 RRNGEQAV
-393 QTASDREFAAE
+393 QRASDRAFAAE

-462 QESESKIAGWSEQ
+462 QESEGKIAGWSEQ

-481 QTAQRIADAKED
+481 QTAQR
-493 VRLQQLLTDGK
+493 
-504 FEEYDL
+504 
-510 EKLKLE
+510 
-516 AKRQGRTM
+516 
-524 SDDEAKSLQ
+524 
-533 EQLNAQRQLDTKR
+533 QLDAKR
-546 QLDASREELTIQQA
+546 QLDESREELAIQQA
-560 LIKGEYDKA
+560 LVKGEYDKA
-569 DALRLQ
+569 EALRLQ

-586 ASELAEIKKQNAE
+586 VSELAEIKKQNAE

-616 YIDILKRTG
+616 YIDILKRSG

-639 ERTKGGKLTS
+639 ERTKGGKLTNE
-649 DETELV
+649 ETELV

-661 THNLNSARGAS
+661 THSLGSARGAS

-685 RGGFAGGVKLPSV
+685 RGGFAGGVRLPEAER
-698 DQYNEA
+698 YNEA
-704 ILSSSKRIEGYLP
+704 MLSSSKRIEGYLP
-717 EIKSILSKLGYYK
+717 EIKAILSKLGYYK

>member
-26 ESLKTL
+26 EALKTL
-32 ESQPAAKAGGVPAG
+32 ESQPAAKAGGAPAG

-68 KTISVKVETKGA
+68 KTISVKVETKSA

-86 TGKELKAMT
+86 TGKELKNMT
-95 VPAETFRTRA
+95 IPAETFRTRA

-146 LGKLAVDVWD
+146 LGKIAVDVWD

-163 EYLEQSGRA
+163 EYLERSGRA
-172 VEVAE
+172 ADVAE
-177 KKREKVQA
+177 KKREKLQA
-185 EQALELRHLA
+185 EQAQELRHLA
-195 ALRDLASQ
+195 ALRELASQ

-218 DQLSAKYGNLGVS
+218 DQLSAKYGSLGVA
-231 IDKTGSRLT
+231 IDKTGNRLT
-240 GFDKAQEKVLSK
+240 GFDKAQEKILSK
-252 MRRDRIAAGE
+252 MRRARIAAGE
-262 ETYSRLQNKAF
+262 ETYSRLQDKAF

-306 AAEVMRTQ
+306 AAEVMRSQ

-327 TNESR
+327 TDESR

-356 LQALERTGFGSEEE
+356 LKALERTGFASEEE

-385 RRNSEQAA
+385 RRNGEEAVQR
-393 QTASDREFAAE
+393 ASDRAFAAE

-438 TKQGDF
+438 TKRGDF

-462 QESESKIAGWSEQ
+462 QESEGKIAGWSEQ

-481 QTAQRIADAKED
+481 QTAQR
-493 VRLQQLLTDGK
+493 
-504 FEEYDL
+504 
-510 EKLKLE
+510 
-516 AKRQGRTM
+516 
-524 SDDEAKSLQ
+524 
-533 EQLNAQRQLDTKR
+533 QLDAKR
-546 QLDASREELTIQQA
+546 QLDESREELAIQQA
-560 LIKGEYDKA
+560 LVKGEYEKA
-569 DALRLQ
+569 EALRLQ

-632 ESALRNA
+632 ETALRNA
-639 ERTKGGKLTS
+639 ERTKGGKLTNE
-649 DETELV
+649 ETELV

-661 THNLNSARGAS
+661 THSLGNARGAS

-685 RGGFAGGVKLPSV
+685 RGGFAGGVRLP
-698 DQYNEA
+698 DAGRYNEA
-704 ILSSSKRIEGYLP
+704 MLSSSKRLKGICL
-717 EIKSILSKLGYYK
+717 KSKQF

>member
-9 LDASKAEQDLA
+9 LDASKAERDLA
-20 QFRAKV
+20 QFRSKV
-26 ESLKTL
+26 ESLKTQ
-32 ESQPAAKAGGVPAG
+32 ES
-46 AARTGAAEAQK
+46 R
-57 LAEKVQ
+57 
-63 TLPAE
+63 PAE

-80 TAAIAK
+80 TAAIAR
-86 TGKELKAMT
+86 TGKELKAAT

-105 SAAFKNV
+105 SAAFRNV
-112 WKELSDGEGLVKN
+112 WKDLSDGEGLVKN

-146 LGKLAVDVWD
+146 LGKIAVDVWD

-163 EYLEQSGRA
+163 EYLERSGRA
-172 VEVAE
+172 ADVAE
-177 KKREKVQA
+177 KKREKLQA
-185 EQALELRHLA
+185 EQAQELRHLA
-195 ALRDLASQ
+195 ALRELASQ

-218 DQLSAKYGNLGVS
+218 DQLSAKYGSLGAA
-231 IDKTGSRLT
+231 IDKTGNRLT
-240 GFDKAQEKVLSK
+240 GFDKAQEKILSK

-262 ETYSRLQNKAF
+262 ETYSRLQDKAF
-273 AQVQYAVTGMTP
+273 AQVLYAVTGMTP

-298 GAQSAKRT
+298 GAQSAKQT
-306 AAEVMRTQ
+306 AAEVMRSQ
-314 PLEKQLEFARHMM
+314 PPEKQLEFARHMM
-327 TNESR
+327 TDESR

-356 LQALERTGFGSEEE
+356 LKALERTGFASEEE

-385 RRNSEQAA
+385 RRNGEQAA
-393 QTASDREFAAE
+393 QTASDRAFAAE

-462 QESESKIAGWSEQ
+462 QESEGKIAGWSEQ

-481 QTAQRIADAKED
+481 QTAQR
-493 VRLQQLLTDGK
+493 
-504 FEEYDL
+504 
-510 EKLKLE
+510 
-516 AKRQGRTM
+516 
-524 SDDEAKSLQ
+524 
-533 EQLNAQRQLDTKR
+533 QLDAKR
-546 QLDASREELTIQQA
+546 QLDESREELAIQQA
-560 LIKGEYDKA
+560 LVKGEYDKA
-569 DALRLQ
+569 EALRLQ

-632 ESALRNA
+632 ETALRNA
-639 ERTKGGKLTS
+639 ERTKGGKLTNE
-649 DETELV
+649 ETELV

-661 THNLNSARGAS
+661 THSLGSARGAS

-685 RGGFAGGVKLPSV
+685 RGGFAGGVRLPEAER
-698 DQYNEA
+698 YNEA
-704 ILSSSKRIEGYLP
+704 MLSSSKRIEGYLP
-717 EIKSILSKLGYYK
+717 EIKAILSKLGYYK

>member
-9 LDASKAEQDLA
+9 LDASKAERDLA
-20 QFRAKV
+20 QFRTKV
-26 ESLKTL
+26 ESLKTQ
-32 ESQPAAKAGGVPAG
+32 ES
-46 AARTGAAEAQK
+46 R
-57 LAEKVQ
+57 
-63 TLPAE
+63 PAE

-80 TAAIAK
+80 TAAIAR
-86 TGKELKAMT
+86 TGKELKNMT
-95 VPAETFRTRA
+95 IPAETFRTRA

-146 LGKLAVDVWD
+146 LGKIAVDVWD

-163 EYLEQSGRA
+163 EYLERSGRA
-172 VEVAE
+172 ADVAE
-177 KKREKVQA
+177 KKREKLQA
-185 EQALELRHLA
+185 EQAQELRHLA
-195 ALRDLASQ
+195 ALRELASQ

-218 DQLSAKYGNLGVS
+218 DQLSAKYGSLGVA
-231 IDKTGSRLT
+231 IDKTGNRLT
-240 GFDKAQEKVLSK
+240 GFDKAQEKILSK
-252 MRRDRIAAGE
+252 MRRERIAAGE
-262 ETYSRLQNKAF
+262 ETYSRLQDKAF

-306 AAEVMRTQ
+306 AAEVMRSQ

-327 TNESR
+327 TDESR

-356 LQALERTGFGSEEE
+356 LKALERTGFASEEE

-385 RRNSEQAA
+385 RRNGEQAV
-393 QTASDREFAAE
+393 QRASDRAFAAE

-438 TKQGDF
+438 TKRGDF

-462 QESESKIAGWSEQ
+462 QESEGKIAGWSEQ

-481 QTAQRIADAKED
+481 QTAQR
-493 VRLQQLLTDGK
+493 
-504 FEEYDL
+504 
-510 EKLKLE
+510 
-516 AKRQGRTM
+516 
-524 SDDEAKSLQ
+524 
-533 EQLNAQRQLDTKR
+533 QLDAKR
-546 QLDASREELTIQQA
+546 QLDESREELAIQQA

-569 DALRLQ
+569 EALRLQ

-632 ESALRNA
+632 ESALRSA
-639 ERTKGGKLTS
+639 ERTKGGKLTGE
-649 DETELV
+649 ETELV

-661 THNLNSARGAS
+661 THDLNSARGAS

-685 RGGFAGGVKLPSV
+685 RGGFAGGVRLP
-698 DQYNEA
+698 DTEQYNKA

-717 EIKSILSKLGYYK
+717 EIKAILSKLGYYK

>member
-9 LDASKAEQDLA
+9 LDASKAERDLA

-26 ESLKTL
+26 EALKTL
-32 ESQPAAKAGGVPAG
+32 ESQPAAKAGGAPAG

-68 KTISVKVETKGA
+68 KTISVKVETKSA

-86 TGKELKAMT
+86 TGKELKNMT
-95 VPAETFRTRA
+95 IPAETFRTRA

-146 LGKLAVDVWD
+146 LGKIAVDVWD

-163 EYLEQSGRA
+163 EYLERSGRA
-172 VEVAE
+172 ADVAE
-177 KKREKVQA
+177 KKREKLQA
-185 EQALELRHLA
+185 EQAQELRHLA
-195 ALRDLASQ
+195 ALRELASQ

-218 DQLSAKYGNLGVS
+218 DQLSAKYGSLGVA
-231 IDKTGSRLT
+231 IDKTGNRLT
-240 GFDKAQEKVLSK
+240 GFDKAQEKILSK
-252 MRRDRIAAGE
+252 MRRARIAAGE
-262 ETYSRLQNKAF
+262 ETYSRLQDKAF

-306 AAEVMRTQ
+306 AAEVMRSQ

-327 TNESR
+327 TDESR

-356 LQALERTGFGSEEE
+356 LKALERTGFASEEE

-385 RRNSEQAA
+385 RRNGEQAV
-393 QTASDREFAAE
+393 QTASDRAFAAE

-438 TKQGDF
+438 TKRGDF

-462 QESESKIAGWSEQ
+462 QESEGKIAGWSEQ

-481 QTAQRIADAKED
+481 QTAQR
-493 VRLQQLLTDGK
+493 
-504 FEEYDL
+504 
-510 EKLKLE
+510 
-516 AKRQGRTM
+516 
-524 SDDEAKSLQ
+524 
-533 EQLNAQRQLDTKR
+533 QLDAKR
-546 QLDASREELTIQQA
+546 QLDESREVLAIQQA
-560 LIKGEYDKA
+560 LVKGEYDKA
-569 DALRLQ
+569 EALRLQ

-632 ESALRNA
+632 ETALRNA
-639 ERTKGGKLTS
+639 ERTKGGKLTNE
-649 DETELV
+649 ETELV

-661 THNLNSARGAS
+661 THSLGSARGAS

-685 RGGFAGGVKLPSV
+685 RGGFAGGVRLPEAER
-698 DQYNEA
+698 YNEA
-704 ILSSSKRIEGYLP
+704 MLSSSKRIEGYLP
-717 EIKSILSKLGYYK
+717 EIKAILSKLGYYK

>member
-9 LDASKAEQDLA
+9 LDASKAERDLA
-20 QFRAKV
+20 QFRTKV
-26 ESLKTL
+26 ESLKTQ
-32 ESQPAAKAGGVPAG
+32 ES
-46 AARTGAAEAQK
+46 R
-57 LAEKVQ
+57 
-63 TLPAE
+63 PAE

-80 TAAIAK
+80 AAAIAR
-86 TGKELKAMT
+86 TGKELKAAT

-105 SAAFKNV
+105 SAAFRNV
-112 WKELSDGEGLVKN
+112 WKDLSDGEGLVKN

-146 LGKLAVDVWD
+146 LGKIAVDVWD

-163 EYLEQSGRA
+163 EYLERSGRA
-172 VEVAE
+172 ADVAE
-177 KKREKVQA
+177 KKREKLQA
-185 EQALELRHLA
+185 EQAQELRHLA
-195 ALRDLASQ
+195 ALRELASQ

-218 DQLSAKYGNLGVS
+218 DQLSAKYGSLGVA
-231 IDKTGSRLT
+231 IDKMGNRLT
-240 GFDKAQEKVLSK
+240 GFDKAQEKILSK
-252 MRRDRIAAGE
+252 MRRARIAAGE
-262 ETYSRLQNKAF
+262 ETYSRLQDKAF

-298 GAQSAKRT
+298 GAQSAKQT
-306 AAEVMRTQ
+306 AAEVMRSQ

-327 TNESR
+327 TDESR

-356 LQALERTGFGSEEE
+356 LKALERTGFASEEE

-385 RRNSEQAA
+385 RRNGEQAV
-393 QTASDREFAAE
+393 QTASDRAFAAE

-438 TKQGDF
+438 TKRGDF

-462 QESESKIAGWSEQ
+462 QESEGKIAGWSEQ

-481 QTAQRIADAKED
+481 QTAQR
-493 VRLQQLLTDGK
+493 
-504 FEEYDL
+504 
-510 EKLKLE
+510 
-516 AKRQGRTM
+516 
-524 SDDEAKSLQ
+524 
-533 EQLNAQRQLDTKR
+533 QLDAKR
-546 QLDASREELTIQQA
+546 QLDESREELAIQQA
-560 LIKGEYDKA
+560 LVKGEYDKA
-569 DALRLQ
+569 EALRLQ

-632 ESALRNA
+632 ETALRNA
-639 ERTKGGKLTS
+639 ERTKGGKLTNE
-649 DETELV
+649 ETELV

-661 THNLNSARGAS
+661 THSLGSARGAS

-685 RGGFAGGVKLPSV
+685 RGGFAGGVRLPEAER
-698 DQYNEA
+698 YNEA
-704 ILSSSKRIEGYLP
+704 MLSSSKRIEGYLP
-717 EIKSILSKLGYYK
+717 EIKAILSKLGYYK

>member
-9 LDASKAEQDLA
+9 LDASKAERDLA
-20 QFRAKV
+20 QFRTKV
-26 ESLKTL
+26 ESLKTQ
-32 ESQPAAKAGGVPAG
+32 ES
-46 AARTGAAEAQK
+46 R
-57 LAEKVQ
+57 
-63 TLPAE
+63 PAE

-80 TAAIAK
+80 TAAIAR
-86 TGKELKAMT
+86 TGKELKNMT
-95 VPAETFRTRA
+95 IPAETFRTRA

-146 LGKLAVDVWD
+146 LGKIAVDVWD

-163 EYLEQSGRA
+163 EYLERSGRA
-172 VEVAE
+172 ADVAE
-177 KKREKVQA
+177 KKREKLQA
-185 EQALELRHLA
+185 EQAQGLRHLA
-195 ALRDLASQ
+195 ALRELASQ

-218 DQLSAKYGNLGVS
+218 DQLSAKYGSLGAA
-231 IDKTGSRLT
+231 IDKTGNRLT
-240 GFDKAQEKVLSK
+240 GFDKAQEKILSK
-252 MRRDRIAAGE
+252 MRRERIAAGE
-262 ETYSRLQNKAF
+262 ETYSRLQDKAF

-306 AAEVMRTQ
+306 AAEVMRSQ

-327 TNESR
+327 TDESR

-356 LQALERTGFGSEEE
+356 LKALERTGFASEEE

-385 RRNSEQAA
+385 RRNGEQAV
-393 QTASDREFAAE
+393 QRASDRAFAAE

-462 QESESKIAGWSEQ
+462 QESEGKIAGWSEQ

-481 QTAQRIADAKED
+481 QTAQR
-493 VRLQQLLTDGK
+493 
-504 FEEYDL
+504 
-510 EKLKLE
+510 
-516 AKRQGRTM
+516 
-524 SDDEAKSLQ
+524 
-533 EQLNAQRQLDTKR
+533 QLDAKR
-546 QLDASREELTIQQA
+546 QLDESREELAIQQA
-560 LIKGEYDKA
+560 LVKGEYDKA
-569 DALRLQ
+569 EALRLQ

-632 ESALRNA
+632 ESALRSA
-639 ERTKGGKLTS
+639 ERTKGGKLTGE
-649 DETELV
+649 ETELV

-661 THNLNSARGAS
+661 THDLNSARGAS

-685 RGGFAGGVKLPSV
+685 RGGFAGGVRLP
-698 DQYNEA
+698 DTEQYNKA

-717 EIKSILSKLGYYK
+717 EIKAILSKLGYYK

>member
-9 LDASKAEQDLA
+9 LDASKAERDLA
-20 QFRAKV
+20 QFRTKV
-26 ESLKTL
+26 ESLKTQ
-32 ESQPAAKAGGVPAG
+32 ES
-46 AARTGAAEAQK
+46 R
-57 LAEKVQ
+57 
-63 TLPAE
+63 PAE

-80 TAAIAK
+80 TAAIAR
-86 TGKELKAMT
+86 TGKELKAAT

-105 SAAFKNV
+105 SAAFRNV
-112 WKELSDGEGLVKN
+112 WKDLSDGEGLVKN

-146 LGKLAVDVWD
+146 LGKIAVDVWD

-163 EYLEQSGRA
+163 EYLERSGRA
-172 VEVAE
+172 ADVAE
-177 KKREKVQA
+177 KKREKLQA
-185 EQALELRHLA
+185 EQAQELRHLA
-195 ALRDLASQ
+195 ALRELASQ

-218 DQLSAKYGNLGVS
+218 DQLSAKYGSLGVA
-231 IDKTGSRLT
+231 IDKTGNRLT
-240 GFDKAQEKVLSK
+240 GFDKAQEKILSK
-252 MRRDRIAAGE
+252 MRRARIAAGE
-262 ETYSRLQNKAF
+262 ETYSRLQDKAF

-298 GAQSAKRT
+298 GARSAKRT
-306 AAEVMRTQ
+306 AAEVMRSQ

-327 TNESR
+327 TDESH
-332 TQEEMDRWGKA
+332 TLEEMDRWGKA

-356 LQALERTGFGSEEE
+356 LKALERTGFASEEE

-385 RRNSEQAA
+385 RRNGEQAV
-393 QTASDREFAAE
+393 QTASDRAFAAE

-462 QESESKIAGWSEQ
+462 QESEGKIAGWSEQ

-481 QTAQRIADAKED
+481 QTAQR
-493 VRLQQLLTDGK
+493 
-504 FEEYDL
+504 
-510 EKLKLE
+510 
-516 AKRQGRTM
+516 
-524 SDDEAKSLQ
+524 
-533 EQLNAQRQLDTKR
+533 QLDAKR
-546 QLDASREELTIQQA
+546 QLDESREELAIQQA
-560 LIKGEYDKA
+560 LVKGEYDKA
-569 DALRLQ
+569 EALRLQ

-632 ESALRNA
+632 ETALRNA
-639 ERTKGGKLTS
+639 ARTKGGKLTNE
-649 DETELV
+649 ETELV

-661 THNLNSARGAS
+661 THSLGSARGAS

-685 RGGFAGGVKLPSV
+685 RGGFAGGVRLPEAER
-698 DQYNEA
+698 YNEA
-704 ILSSSKRIEGYLP
+704 MLSSSKRIEGYLP
-717 EIKSILSKLGYYK
+717 EIKAILSKLGYYK

>member
-9 LDASKAEQDLA
+9 LDASKAERDLA
-20 QFRAKV
+20 QFRTKV
-26 ESLKTL
+26 ESLKTQ
-32 ESQPAAKAGGVPAG
+32 ES
-46 AARTGAAEAQK
+46 R
-57 LAEKVQ
+57 
-63 TLPAE
+63 PAE
-68 KTISVKVETKGA
+68 KTISVKVETKSA

-86 TGKELKAMT
+86 TGKELKNMT
-95 VPAETFRTRA
+95 IPAETFRTRA
-105 SAAFKNV
+105 SAAFRNV
-112 WKELSDGEGLVKN
+112 WKDLSDGEGLVKN

-146 LGKLAVDVWD
+146 LGKIAVDVWD

-163 EYLEQSGRA
+163 EYLERSGRA
-172 VEVAE
+172 ADVAE
-177 KKREKVQA
+177 KKREKLQA
-185 EQALELRHLA
+185 EQAQELRHLA
-195 ALRDLASQ
+195 ALRELASQ

-218 DQLSAKYGNLGVS
+218 DQLSAKYGSLGVA
-231 IDKTGSRLT
+231 IDKTGNRLT
-240 GFDKAQEKVLSK
+240 GFDKAQEKILSK

-262 ETYSRLQNKAF
+262 ETYSRLQDKAF

-306 AAEVMRTQ
+306 AAEVMRSQ

-327 TNESR
+327 TDESR

-356 LQALERTGFGSEEE
+356 LKALERTGFASEEE

-385 RRNSEQAA
+385 RRNGEQAV
-393 QTASDREFAAE
+393 QTASDRAFAAE

-462 QESESKIAGWSEQ
+462 QESEGKIAGWSEQ

-481 QTAQRIADAKED
+481 QTAQR
-493 VRLQQLLTDGK
+493 
-504 FEEYDL
+504 
-510 EKLKLE
+510 
-516 AKRQGRTM
+516 
-524 SDDEAKSLQ
+524 
-533 EQLNAQRQLDTKR
+533 QLDAKR
-546 QLDASREELTIQQA
+546 QLDESREELAIQQA
-560 LIKGEYDKA
+560 LVKGEYDKA
-569 DALRLQ
+569 EALRLQ

-632 ESALRNA
+632 ETALRNA
-639 ERTKGGKLTS
+639 ERTKGGKLTNE
-649 DETELV
+649 ETELV
-655 KRLTEL
+655 KRPP
-661 THNLNSARGAS
+661 
-672 LGDTSI
+672 TSVGKTPPFRMVI
-678 RTNELTA
+678 VSF
-685 RGGFAGGVKLPSV
+685 GGNTLRAWGRP
-698 DQYNEA
+698 
-704 ILSSSKRIEGYLP
+704 LSTLR
-717 EIKSILSKLGYYK
+717 

>member
-9 LDASKAEQDLA
+9 LDASKAERDLA

-26 ESLKTL
+26 EALKTL
-32 ESQPAAKAGGVPAG
+32 ESQPAAKAGGAPAG

-68 KTISVKVETKGA
+68 KTISVKVETKSA

-86 TGKELKAMT
+86 TGKELKNMT
-95 VPAETFRTRA
+95 IPAETFRTRA

-146 LGKLAVDVWD
+146 LGKIAVDVWD

-163 EYLEQSGRA
+163 EYLERSGRA
-172 VEVAE
+172 ADVAE
-177 KKREKVQA
+177 KKREKLQA
-185 EQALELRHLA
+185 EQAQELRHLA
-195 ALRDLASQ
+195 ALRELASQ

-218 DQLSAKYGNLGVS
+218 DQLSAKYGSLGVA
-231 IDKTGSRLT
+231 IDKTGNRLT
-240 GFDKAQEKVLSK
+240 GFDKAQEKILSK

-262 ETYSRLQNKAF
+262 ETYSRLQDKAF

-306 AAEVMRTQ
+306 AAEVMRSQ

-356 LQALERTGFGSEEE
+356 LKALERTGFASEEE

-385 RRNSEQAA
+385 RRNGEQAV
-393 QTASDREFAAE
+393 QTASDRAFAAE

-462 QESESKIAGWSEQ
+462 QESEGKIAGWSEQ

-481 QTAQRIADAKED
+481 QTAQR
-493 VRLQQLLTDGK
+493 
-504 FEEYDL
+504 
-510 EKLKLE
+510 
-516 AKRQGRTM
+516 
-524 SDDEAKSLQ
+524 
-533 EQLNAQRQLDTKR
+533 QLDAKR
-546 QLDASREELTIQQA
+546 QLDESREELAIQQA
-560 LIKGEYDKA
+560 LVKGEYDKA
-569 DALRLQ
+569 EALRLQ

-639 ERTKGGKLTS
+639 ERTKGGKLTNE
-649 DETELV
+649 ETELV

-661 THNLNSARGAS
+661 THSLGSARGAS

-685 RGGFAGGVKLPSV
+685 RGGFAGGVRLPEAER
-698 DQYNEA
+698 YNEA
-704 ILSSSKRIEGYLP
+704 MLSSSKRIEGYLP
-717 EIKSILSKLGYYK
+717 EIKAILSKLGYYK

>member
-9 LDASKAEQDLA
+9 LDASKAERDLA
-20 QFRAKV
+20 QFRTKV
-26 ESLKTL
+26 ESLKTQ
-32 ESQPAAKAGGVPAG
+32 ES
-46 AARTGAAEAQK
+46 R
-57 LAEKVQ
+57 
-63 TLPAE
+63 PAE

-80 TAAIAK
+80 TAAIAR
-86 TGKELKAMT
+86 TGKELKAAT

-105 SAAFKNV
+105 SAAFRNV
-112 WKELSDGEGLVKN
+112 WKDLSDGEGLVKN

-146 LGKLAVDVWD
+146 LGKIAVDVWD

-163 EYLEQSGRA
+163 EYLERSGRA
-172 VEVAE
+172 ADVAE
-177 KKREKVQA
+177 KKREKLQA
-185 EQALELRHLA
+185 EQAQELRHLA
-195 ALRDLASQ
+195 ALRELASQ

-218 DQLSAKYGNLGVS
+218 DQLSAKYGSLGVA
-231 IDKTGSRLT
+231 IDKTGNRLT
-240 GFDKAQEKVLSK
+240 GFDKAQEKILSK
-252 MRRDRIAAGE
+252 MRRARIAAGE
-262 ETYSRLQNKAF
+262 ETYSRLQDKAF

-298 GAQSAKRT
+298 GARSAKRT
-306 AAEVMRTQ
+306 AAEVMRSQ

-327 TNESR
+327 TDESR

-356 LQALERTGFGSEEE
+356 LKALERTGFASEEE

-385 RRNSEQAA
+385 RRNGEQAV
-393 QTASDREFAAE
+393 QTASDRAFAAE

-462 QESESKIAGWSEQ
+462 QESEGKIAGWSEQ

-481 QTAQRIADAKED
+481 QTAQR
-493 VRLQQLLTDGK
+493 
-504 FEEYDL
+504 
-510 EKLKLE
+510 
-516 AKRQGRTM
+516 
-524 SDDEAKSLQ
+524 
-533 EQLNAQRQLDTKR
+533 QLDAKR
-546 QLDASREELTIQQA
+546 QLDESREELAIQQA
-560 LIKGEYDKA
+560 LVKGEYDKA
-569 DALRLQ
+569 EALRLQ

-632 ESALRNA
+632 ETALRNA
-639 ERTKGGKLTS
+639 ARTKGGKLTNE
-649 DETELV
+649 ETELV

-661 THNLNSARGAS
+661 THSLGSARGAS

-685 RGGFAGGVKLPSV
+685 RGGFAGGVRLPEAER
-698 DQYNEA
+698 YNEA
-704 ILSSSKRIEGYLP
+704 MLSSSKRIEGYLP
-717 EIKSILSKLGYYK
+717 EIKAILSKLGYYK

>member
-9 LDASKAEQDLA
+9 LDASKAERDLA
-20 QFRAKV
+20 QFRTKV
-26 ESLKTL
+26 ESLKTQ
-32 ESQPAAKAGGVPAG
+32 ES
-46 AARTGAAEAQK
+46 R
-57 LAEKVQ
+57 
-63 TLPAE
+63 PAE

-80 TAAIAK
+80 TAAIAR
-86 TGKELKAMT
+86 TGKELKAAT

-105 SAAFKNV
+105 SAAFRNV
-112 WKELSDGEGLVKN
+112 WKDLSDGEGLVKN

-146 LGKLAVDVWD
+146 LGKIAVDVWD

-163 EYLEQSGRA
+163 EYLERSGRA
-172 VEVAE
+172 ADVAE
-177 KKREKVQA
+177 KKREKLQA
-185 EQALELRHLA
+185 EQAQELHHLA
-195 ALRDLASQ
+195 ALRELASQ

-218 DQLSAKYGNLGVS
+218 DQLSAKYGSLGVA
-231 IDKTGSRLT
+231 IDKTGNRLT
-240 GFDKAQEKVLSK
+240 GFDKAQEKILSK
-252 MRRDRIAAGE
+252 MRRARIAAGE
-262 ETYSRLQNKAF
+262 ETYSRLQDKAF

-306 AAEVMRTQ
+306 AAEVMRSQ

-327 TNESR
+327 TDESR

-356 LQALERTGFGSEEE
+356 LKALERTGFASEEE
-370 RANAYRENAA
+370 RANAYRENAT
-380 LDASV
+380 LDSSV
-385 RRNSEQAA
+385 RRNSEQAE

-409 KIANREKLIAGEL
+409 KVANREKLIAREL
-422 EKQKRLHEEIA
+422 EKQKKLHEEIA

-462 QESESKIAGWSEQ
+462 QESEGKIAGWSEQ

-481 QTAQRIADAKED
+481 QTAQR
-493 VRLQQLLTDGK
+493 
-504 FEEYDL
+504 
-510 EKLKLE
+510 
-516 AKRQGRTM
+516 
-524 SDDEAKSLQ
+524 
-533 EQLNAQRQLDTKR
+533 QLDAKR
-546 QLDASREELTIQQA
+546 QLDESREELAIQQA
-560 LIKGEYDKA
+560 LVKGEYDKA
-569 DALRLQ
+569 EALRLQ

-639 ERTKGGKLTS
+639 ERTKGGKLTNE
-649 DETELV
+649 ETELV

-661 THNLNSARGAS
+661 THSLGSARGAS

-685 RGGFAGGVKLPSV
+685 RGGFAGGVRLPEAER
-698 DQYNEA
+698 YNEA
-704 ILSSSKRIEGYLP
+704 MLSSSKRIEGYLP
-717 EIKSILSKLGYYK
+717 EIKAILSKLGYYK

>member
-9 LDASKAEQDLA
+9 LDASKAERDLA
-20 QFRAKV
+20 QFRTKV
-26 ESLKTL
+26 ESLKTQ
-32 ESQPAAKAGGVPAG
+32 ES
-46 AARTGAAEAQK
+46 R
-57 LAEKVQ
+57 
-63 TLPAE
+63 PAE

-80 TAAIAK
+80 TAAIAR
-86 TGKELKAMT
+86 TGKELKAAT

-105 SAAFKNV
+105 SAAFRNV

-146 LGKLAVDVWD
+146 LGKIAVDVWD

-163 EYLEQSGRA
+163 EYLEQTGRA
-172 VEVAE
+172 AEIAE
-177 KKREKVQA
+177 KKREKLQA

-218 DQLSAKYGNLGVS
+218 DQLSAKYGNLGVA
-231 IDKTGSRLT
+231 IDKTGNRLT
-240 GFDKAQEKVLSK
+240 GFDKAQEKILSK

-262 ETYSRLQNKAF
+262 ETYSRLQDKAF

-306 AAEVMRTQ
+306 AAEVMRSQ

-327 TNESR
+327 TDESR

-356 LQALERTGFGSEEE
+356 LKALERTGFASEEE

-385 RRNSEQAA
+385 RRNGEQAV
-393 QTASDREFAAE
+393 QRASDRAFAAE

-462 QESESKIAGWSEQ
+462 QESEGKIAGWSEQ

-481 QTAQRIADAKED
+481 QTAQR
-493 VRLQQLLTDGK
+493 
-504 FEEYDL
+504 
-510 EKLKLE
+510 
-516 AKRQGRTM
+516 
-524 SDDEAKSLQ
+524 
-533 EQLNAQRQLDTKR
+533 QLDAKR
-546 QLDASREELTIQQA
+546 QLDESREELAIQQA
-560 LIKGEYDKA
+560 LVKGEYDKA
-569 DALRLQ
+569 EALRLQ

-586 ASELAEIKKQNAE
+586 ASELAEIKKQKAE

-616 YIDILKRTG
+616 YIDILKRSG

-639 ERTKGGKLTS
+639 ERTKGGKLTNE
-649 DETELV
+649 ETELV

-661 THNLNSARGAS
+661 THSLGSARGAS

-685 RGGFAGGVKLPSV
+685 RGGFAGGVRLPEAER
-698 DQYNEA
+698 YNEA
-704 ILSSSKRIEGYLP
+704 MLSSSKRIEGYLP
-717 EIKSILSKLGYYK
+717 EIKAILSKLGYYK

>member
-9 LDASKAEQDLA
+9 LDASKAERDLA

-26 ESLKTL
+26 EALKTL
-32 ESQPAAKAGGVPAG
+32 ESQPAAKAGGAPAG

-68 KTISVKVETKGA
+68 KTISVKVETKSA

-86 TGKELKAMT
+86 TGKELKNMT
-95 VPAETFRTRA
+95 IPAETFRTRA

-146 LGKLAVDVWD
+146 LGKIAVDVWD

-163 EYLEQSGRA
+163 EYLERSGRA
-172 VEVAE
+172 ADVAE
-177 KKREKVQA
+177 KKREKLQA
-185 EQALELRHLA
+185 EQAQELRHLA
-195 ALRDLASQ
+195 ALRELASQ

-218 DQLSAKYGNLGVS
+218 DQLSAKYGSLGVA

-240 GFDKAQEKVLSK
+240 GFDKAQEKILSK
-252 MRRDRIAAGE
+252 MRRARIAAGE
-262 ETYSRLQNKAF
+262 ETYSRLQDKAF

-306 AAEVMRTQ
+306 AAEVMRSQ

-327 TNESR
+327 TDESR

-343 VDVLEQ
+343 VEVLEQ

-356 LQALERTGFGSEEE
+356 LKALERTGFASEEE
-370 RANAYRENAA
+370 RADAYRENAA

-385 RRNSEQAA
+385 RRNGEQAV
-393 QTASDREFAAE
+393 QTASDRAFAAE

-462 QESESKIAGWSEQ
+462 QESEGKIAGWSEQ

-481 QTAQRIADAKED
+481 QTAQR
-493 VRLQQLLTDGK
+493 
-504 FEEYDL
+504 
-510 EKLKLE
+510 
-516 AKRQGRTM
+516 
-524 SDDEAKSLQ
+524 
-533 EQLNAQRQLDTKR
+533 QLDAKR
-546 QLDASREELTIQQA
+546 QLDESREELAIQQA
-560 LIKGEYDKA
+560 LVKGEYDKA
-569 DALRLQ
+569 EALRLQ

-639 ERTKGGKLTS
+639 ERTKGGKLTNE
-649 DETELV
+649 ETELV
-655 KRLTEL
+655 KRPP
-661 THNLNSARGAS
+661 
-672 LGDTSI
+672 TSVGKTPPFRMVI
-678 RTNELTA
+678 VSF
-685 RGGFAGGVKLPSV
+685 GGNTLRAWGRP
-698 DQYNEA
+698 
-704 ILSSSKRIEGYLP
+704 LSTLR
-717 EIKSILSKLGYYK
+717 

>member
-9 LDASKAEQDLA
+9 LDASKAERDLA
-20 QFRAKV
+20 QFRTKV

-32 ESQPAAKAGGVPAG
+32 ESQPAAKAGGAPAG

-68 KTISVKVETKGA
+68 KTISVKVETKSA

-86 TGKELKAMT
+86 TGKELKNMT
-95 VPAETFRTRA
+95 IPAETFRTRA

-146 LGKLAVDVWD
+146 LGKIAVDVWD

-163 EYLEQSGRA
+163 EYLERSGRA
-172 VEVAE
+172 ADVAE
-177 KKREKVQA
+177 KKREKLQA
-185 EQALELRHLA
+185 EQAQELRHLA
-195 ALRDLASQ
+195 ALRELASQ

-218 DQLSAKYGNLGVS
+218 DQLSAKYGSLGVA
-231 IDKTGSRLT
+231 IDKTGNRLT
-240 GFDKAQEKVLSK
+240 GFDKAQEKILSK

-262 ETYSRLQNKAF
+262 ETYSRLQDKAF

-298 GAQSAKRT
+298 GAQSAKQT

-314 PLEKQLEFARHMM
+314 PLEKQLEFARHML

-356 LQALERTGFGSEEE
+356 LKALERTGFASEEE

-385 RRNSEQAA
+385 RRNGEQAA
-393 QTASDREFAAE
+393 QTASDRAFAAE

-462 QESESKIAGWSEQ
+462 QESEGKIAGWSEQ

-481 QTAQRIADAKED
+481 QTAQR
-493 VRLQQLLTDGK
+493 
-504 FEEYDL
+504 
-510 EKLKLE
+510 
-516 AKRQGRTM
+516 
-524 SDDEAKSLQ
+524 
-533 EQLNAQRQLDTKR
+533 QLDAKR
-546 QLDASREELTIQQA
+546 QLDESREELAIQQA
-560 LIKGEYDKA
+560 LVKGEYDKA
-569 DALRLQ
+569 EALRLQ

-632 ESALRNA
+632 ETALRNA
-639 ERTKGGKLTS
+639 ERTKGGKLTNE
-649 DETELV
+649 ETELV

-661 THNLNSARGAS
+661 THSLGSARGAS

-685 RGGFAGGVKLPSV
+685 RGGFAGGVRLPEAER
-698 DQYNEA
+698 YNEA
-704 ILSSSKRIEGYLP
+704 MLSSSKRIEGYLP
-717 EIKSILSKLGYYK
+717 EIKAILSKLGYYK

>member
-1 MPTVLKIE
+1 MKPPSLTLSQKNESQVAMPTVLKIE
-9 LDASKAEQDLA
+9 LDASKAERDLA
-20 QFRAKV
+20 QFRSKV
-26 ESLKTL
+26 ESLKTQ
-32 ESQPAAKAGGVPAG
+32 ES
-46 AARTGAAEAQK
+46 R
-57 LAEKVQ
+57 
-63 TLPAE
+63 PAE

-80 TAAIAK
+80 TAAIAR
-86 TGKELKAMT
+86 TGKELKAAT

-105 SAAFKNV
+105 SAAFRNV
-112 WKELSDGEGLVKN
+112 WKDLSDGEGLVKN

-146 LGKLAVDVWD
+146 LGKIAVDVWD

-163 EYLEQSGRA
+163 EYLERSGRA
-172 VEVAE
+172 ADVAE
-177 KKREKVQA
+177 KKREKLQA
-185 EQALELRHLA
+185 EQAQELRHLA
-195 ALRDLASQ
+195 ALRELASQ

-218 DQLSAKYGNLGVS
+218 DQLSAKYGSLGVA
-231 IDKTGSRLT
+231 IDKTGNRLT
-240 GFDKAQEKVLSK
+240 GFDKAQEKILSK

-262 ETYSRLQNKAF
+262 ETYSRLQDKAF

-306 AAEVMRTQ
+306 AAEVMRSQ

-327 TNESR
+327 TDESR

-356 LQALERTGFGSEEE
+356 LKALERTGFASEEE

-385 RRNSEQAA
+385 RRNGEQAA
-393 QTASDREFAAE
+393 QTASDRAFAAE

-462 QESESKIAGWSEQ
+462 QESEGKIAGWSEQ

-481 QTAQRIADAKED
+481 QTAQR
-493 VRLQQLLTDGK
+493 
-504 FEEYDL
+504 
-510 EKLKLE
+510 
-516 AKRQGRTM
+516 
-524 SDDEAKSLQ
+524 
-533 EQLNAQRQLDTKR
+533 QLDAKR
-546 QLDASREELTIQQA
+546 QLDESREELAIQQA
-560 LIKGEYDKA
+560 LVKGEYDKA
-569 DALRLQ
+569 EALRLQ

-632 ESALRNA
+632 ETALRNA
-639 ERTKGGKLTS
+639 ERTKGGKLTNE
-649 DETELV
+649 ETELV

-661 THNLNSARGAS
+661 THSLGSARGAS

-685 RGGFAGGVKLPSV
+685 RGGFAGGVRLPEAER
-698 DQYNEA
+698 YNEA
-704 ILSSSKRIEGYLP
+704 MLSSSKRIEGYLP
-717 EIKSILSKLGYYK
+717 EIKAILSKLGYYK

>member
-9 LDASKAEQDLA
+9 LDASKAERDLA

-26 ESLKTL
+26 EALKTL
-32 ESQPAAKAGGVPAG
+32 ESQPAAKAGGAPAG

-68 KTISVKVETKGA
+68 KTISVKVETKSA

-86 TGKELKAMT
+86 TGKELKNMT
-95 VPAETFRTRA
+95 IPAETFRTRA

-146 LGKLAVDVWD
+146 LGKIAVDVWD

-163 EYLEQSGRA
+163 EYLERSGRA
-172 VEVAE
+172 ADVAE
-177 KKREKVQA
+177 KKREKLQA
-185 EQALELRHLA
+185 EQAQELRHLA
-195 ALRDLASQ
+195 ALRELASQ

-218 DQLSAKYGNLGVS
+218 DQLSAKYGSLGVA
-231 IDKTGSRLT
+231 IDKTGNRLT
-240 GFDKAQEKVLSK
+240 GFDKAQEKILSK
-252 MRRDRIAAGE
+252 MRRARIAAGE
-262 ETYSRLQNKAF
+262 ETYSRLQDKAF

-306 AAEVMRTQ
+306 AAEVMRSQ

-327 TNESR
+327 TDESR

-356 LQALERTGFGSEEE
+356 LKALERTGFASEEE

-462 QESESKIAGWSEQ
+462 QESEGKIAGWSEQ
-475 IAQIKN
+475 IAQIKG
-481 QTAQRIADAKED
+481 QT
-493 VRLQQLLTDGK
+493 
-504 FEEYDL
+504 
-510 EKLKLE
+510 
-516 AKRQGRTM
+516 
-524 SDDEAKSLQ
+524 
-533 EQLNAQRQLDTKR
+533 AQRQLDAKR
-546 QLDASREELTIQQA
+546 QLDESREELAIQQA
-560 LIKGEYDKA
+560 LVKGEYDKA
-569 DALRLQ
+569 EALRLQ

-616 YIDILKRTG
+616 YIDILKRSG

-639 ERTKGGKLTS
+639 ERTKGGKLTNE
-649 DETELV
+649 ETELV
-655 KRLTEL
+655 KRPP
-661 THNLNSARGAS
+661 
-672 LGDTSI
+672 TSVGKTPPFRMVI
-678 RTNELTA
+678 VSF
-685 RGGFAGGVKLPSV
+685 GGNTLRAWGRP
-698 DQYNEA
+698 
-704 ILSSSKRIEGYLP
+704 LSTLR
-717 EIKSILSKLGYYK
+717 

>member
-9 LDASKAEQDLA
+9 LDASKAERDLA

-26 ESLKTL
+26 EALKTL
-32 ESQPAAKAGGVPAG
+32 ESQPAAKAGGAPAG

-68 KTISVKVETKGA
+68 KTISVKVETKSA

-86 TGKELKAMT
+86 TGKELKNMT
-95 VPAETFRTRA
+95 IPAETFRTRA

-146 LGKLAVDVWD
+146 LGKIAVDVWD

-163 EYLEQSGRA
+163 EYLERSGRA
-172 VEVAE
+172 ADVAE
-177 KKREKVQA
+177 KKREKLQA
-185 EQALELRHLA
+185 EQAQELRHLA
-195 ALRDLASQ
+195 ALRELASQ

-218 DQLSAKYGNLGVS
+218 DQLSAKYGSLGVA
-231 IDKTGSRLT
+231 IDKTGNRLT
-240 GFDKAQEKVLSK
+240 GFDKAQEKILSK
-252 MRRDRIAAGE
+252 MRRERIAAGE
-262 ETYSRLQNKAF
+262 ETYSRLQDKAF

-306 AAEVMRTQ
+306 AAEVMRSQ

-327 TNESR
+327 TDESR

-356 LQALERTGFGSEEE
+356 LKALERTGFASEEE

-385 RRNSEQAA
+385 RRNGEQAA

-462 QESESKIAGWSEQ
+462 QESEGKIAGWSEQ

-481 QTAQRIADAKED
+481 QTAQR
-493 VRLQQLLTDGK
+493 
-504 FEEYDL
+504 
-510 EKLKLE
+510 
-516 AKRQGRTM
+516 
-524 SDDEAKSLQ
+524 
-533 EQLNAQRQLDTKR
+533 QLDAKR
-546 QLDASREELTIQQA
+546 QLDESREELAIQQA
-560 LIKGEYDKA
+560 LVKGEYDKA
-569 DALRLQ
+569 EALRLQ

-599 RQSLNLQRGM
+599 RQSLNLLRGM

-632 ESALRNA
+632 ETALRNA
-639 ERTKGGKLTS
+639 ERTKGGKLTNE
-649 DETELV
+649 ETELV
-655 KRLTEL
+655 KRPP
-661 THNLNSARGAS
+661 
-672 LGDTSI
+672 TSVGKTPPFRMVI
-678 RTNELTA
+678 VSF
-685 RGGFAGGVKLPSV
+685 GGNTLRAWGRP
-698 DQYNEA
+698 
-704 ILSSSKRIEGYLP
+704 LSTLR
-717 EIKSILSKLGYYK
+717 

>member
-9 LDASKAEQDLA
+9 LDASKAERDLA
-20 QFRAKV
+20 QFRSKV
-26 ESLKTL
+26 ESLKTQ
-32 ESQPAAKAGGVPAG
+32 ES
-46 AARTGAAEAQK
+46 R
-57 LAEKVQ
+57 
-63 TLPAE
+63 PAE

-80 TAAIAK
+80 TAAIAR
-86 TGKELKAMT
+86 TGKELKAAT

-105 SAAFKNV
+105 SAAFRNV
-112 WKELSDGEGLVKN
+112 WKDLSDGEGLVKN

-146 LGKLAVDVWD
+146 LGKIAVDVWD

-163 EYLEQSGRA
+163 EYLERSGRA
-172 VEVAE
+172 ADVAE
-177 KKREKVQA
+177 KKREKLQA
-185 EQALELRHLA
+185 EQAQELRHLA
-195 ALRDLASQ
+195 ALRELASQ

-218 DQLSAKYGNLGVS
+218 DQLSAKYGSLGVA
-231 IDKTGSRLT
+231 IDKTGNRLT
-240 GFDKAQEKVLSK
+240 GFDKAQEKILSK

-262 ETYSRLQNKAF
+262 ETYSRLQDKAF

-306 AAEVMRTQ
+306 AAEVMRSQ

-327 TNESR
+327 TDESR

-356 LQALERTGFGSEEE
+356 LKALERTGFASEEE

-385 RRNSEQAA
+385 RRNGEQAA
-393 QTASDREFAAE
+393 QTASDRAFAAE

-462 QESESKIAGWSEQ
+462 QESEGKIAGWSEQ

-481 QTAQRIADAKED
+481 Q
-493 VRLQQLLTDGK
+493 
-504 FEEYDL
+504 
-510 EKLKLE
+510 
-516 AKRQGRTM
+516 
-524 SDDEAKSLQ
+524 S
-533 EQLNAQRQLDTKR
+533 AQRQLDAKR
-546 QLDASREELTIQQA
+546 QLDESREELAIQQA
-560 LIKGEYDKA
+560 LVKGEYDKA
-569 DALRLQ
+569 EALRLQ

-632 ESALRNA
+632 ETALRNA
-639 ERTKGGKLTS
+639 ERTKGGKLTNE
-649 DETELV
+649 ETELV

-661 THNLNSARGAS
+661 THSLGSARGAS

-685 RGGFAGGVKLPSV
+685 RGGFAGGVRLPEAER
-698 DQYNEA
+698 YNEA
-704 ILSSSKRIEGYLP
+704 MLSSSKRIEGYLP
-717 EIKSILSKLGYYK
+717 EIKAILSKLGYYK

>member
-9 LDASKAEQDLA
+9 LDASKAERDLA
-20 QFRAKV
+20 QFRTKV
-26 ESLKTL
+26 ESLKTQ
-32 ESQPAAKAGGVPAG
+32 ES
-46 AARTGAAEAQK
+46 R
-57 LAEKVQ
+57 
-63 TLPAE
+63 PAE

-80 TAAIAK
+80 TAAIAR
-86 TGKELKAMT
+86 TGKELKNMT
-95 VPAETFRTRA
+95 IPAETFRTRA

-146 LGKLAVDVWD
+146 LGKIAVDVWD

-163 EYLEQSGRA
+163 EYLERSGRA
-172 VEVAE
+172 ADVAE
-177 KKREKVQA
+177 KKREKLQA
-185 EQALELRHLA
+185 EQAQELRHLA
-195 ALRDLASQ
+195 ALRELASQ

-218 DQLSAKYGNLGVS
+218 DQLSAKYGSLGVA
-231 IDKTGSRLT
+231 IDKTGNRLT
-240 GFDKAQEKVLSK
+240 GFDKAQEKILSK

-262 ETYSRLQNKAF
+262 ETYSRLQDKAF

-306 AAEVMRTQ
+306 AAEVMRSQ

-327 TNESR
+327 TDESR

-356 LQALERTGFGSEEE
+356 LKALERTGFASEEE

-385 RRNSEQAA
+385 RRNGEQAV
-393 QTASDREFAAE
+393 QRASDRAFAAE

-438 TKQGDF
+438 TKRGDF

-462 QESESKIAGWSEQ
+462 QESEGKIAGWSEQ

-481 QTAQRIADAKED
+481 QTAQR
-493 VRLQQLLTDGK
+493 
-504 FEEYDL
+504 
-510 EKLKLE
+510 
-516 AKRQGRTM
+516 
-524 SDDEAKSLQ
+524 
-533 EQLNAQRQLDTKR
+533 QLDAKR
-546 QLDASREELTIQQA
+546 QLDESREELAIQQA
-560 LIKGEYDKA
+560 LVKGEYDKA
-569 DALRLQ
+569 EALRLQ

-632 ESALRNA
+632 ESALRSA
-639 ERTKGGKLTS
+639 ERTKGGKLTGE
-649 DETELV
+649 ETELV

-661 THNLNSARGAS
+661 THDLNSARGAS

-685 RGGFAGGVKLPSV
+685 RGGFAGGVRLP
-698 DQYNEA
+698 DTEQYNKA

-717 EIKSILSKLGYYK
+717 EIKAILSKLGYYK

>member
-9 LDASKAEQDLA
+9 LDASKAERDLA
-20 QFRAKV
+20 QFRTKV
-26 ESLKTL
+26 ESLKTQ
-32 ESQPAAKAGGVPAG
+32 ES
-46 AARTGAAEAQK
+46 R
-57 LAEKVQ
+57 
-63 TLPAE
+63 PAE

-80 TAAIAK
+80 AAAIAR
-86 TGKELKAMT
+86 TGKELKAAT

-105 SAAFKNV
+105 SAAFRNV
-112 WKELSDGEGLVKN
+112 WKDLSDGEGLVKN

-146 LGKLAVDVWD
+146 LGKIAVDVWD

-163 EYLEQSGRA
+163 EYLERSGRA
-172 VEVAE
+172 ADVAE
-177 KKREKVQA
+177 KKREKLQA
-185 EQALELRHLA
+185 EQAQELRHLA
-195 ALRDLASQ
+195 ALRELASQ

-218 DQLSAKYGNLGVS
+218 DQLSAKYGSLGAA
-231 IDKTGSRLT
+231 IDKTGNRLT
-240 GFDKAQEKVLSK
+240 GFDKAQEKILSK

-262 ETYSRLQNKAF
+262 ETYSRLQDKAF

-298 GAQSAKRT
+298 GAQSAKQT
-306 AAEVMRTQ
+306 AAEVMRSQ

-327 TNESR
+327 TDESR

-356 LQALERTGFGSEEE
+356 LKALERTGFASEEE

-385 RRNSEQAA
+385 RRNGEEAVQR
-393 QTASDREFAAE
+393 ASDRAFAAE

-438 TKQGDF
+438 TKRGDF

-462 QESESKIAGWSEQ
+462 QESEGKIAGWSEQ

-481 QTAQRIADAKED
+481 QTAQR
-493 VRLQQLLTDGK
+493 
-504 FEEYDL
+504 
-510 EKLKLE
+510 
-516 AKRQGRTM
+516 
-524 SDDEAKSLQ
+524 
-533 EQLNAQRQLDTKR
+533 QLDAKR
-546 QLDASREELTIQQA
+546 QLDESREELAIQQA
-560 LIKGEYDKA
+560 LVKGEYDKA
-569 DALRLQ
+569 EALRLQ

-632 ESALRNA
+632 ETALRNA
-639 ERTKGGKLTS
+639 ERTKGGKLTNE
-649 DETELV
+649 ETELV

-661 THNLNSARGAS
+661 THSLGSARGAS

-685 RGGFAGGVKLPSV
+685 RGGFAGGVRLPEAER
-698 DQYNEA
+698 YNEA
-704 ILSSSKRIEGYLP
+704 MLSSSKRIEGYLP
-717 EIKSILSKLGYYK
+717 EIKAILSKLGYYK

>member
-9 LDASKAEQDLA
+9 LDASKAERDLA
-20 QFRAKV
+20 QFRTKV
-26 ESLKTL
+26 ESLKTQ
-32 ESQPAAKAGGVPAG
+32 ES
-46 AARTGAAEAQK
+46 R
-57 LAEKVQ
+57 
-63 TLPAE
+63 PAE

-80 TAAIAK
+80 AAAIAR
-86 TGKELKAMT
+86 TGKELKAAT

-105 SAAFKNV
+105 SAAFRNV
-112 WKELSDGEGLVKN
+112 WKDLSDGEGLVKN

-146 LGKLAVDVWD
+146 LGKIAVDVWD

-163 EYLEQSGRA
+163 EYLERSGRA
-172 VEVAE
+172 ADVAE
-177 KKREKVQA
+177 KKREKLQA
-185 EQALELRHLA
+185 EQAQELRHLA
-195 ALRDLASQ
+195 ALRELASQ

-218 DQLSAKYGNLGVS
+218 DQLSAKYGSLGVA
-231 IDKTGSRLT
+231 IDKTGNRLT
-240 GFDKAQEKVLSK
+240 GFDKAQEKILSK
-252 MRRDRIAAGE
+252 MRRARIAAGE
-262 ETYSRLQNKAF
+262 ETYSRLQDKAF

-306 AAEVMRTQ
+306 AAEVMRSQ

-327 TNESR
+327 TDESR
-332 TQEEMDRWGKA
+332 TQKEMDRWGKA

-356 LQALERTGFGSEEE
+356 LKALERTGFASEEE

-385 RRNSEQAA
+385 RRNGEQAV
-393 QTASDREFAAE
+393 QTASDRAFAAE

-462 QESESKIAGWSEQ
+462 QESEGKIAGWSEQ

-481 QTAQRIADAKED
+481 QTAQR
-493 VRLQQLLTDGK
+493 
-504 FEEYDL
+504 
-510 EKLKLE
+510 
-516 AKRQGRTM
+516 
-524 SDDEAKSLQ
+524 
-533 EQLNAQRQLDTKR
+533 QLDAKR
-546 QLDASREELTIQQA
+546 QLDESREELAIQQA
-560 LIKGEYDKA
+560 LVKGEYDKA
-569 DALRLQ
+569 EALRLQ

-639 ERTKGGKLTS
+639 ERTKGGKLTNE
-649 DETELV
+649 ETELV
-655 KRLTEL
+655 KRPP
-661 THNLNSARGAS
+661 
-672 LGDTSI
+672 TSVGKTPPFRMVI
-678 RTNELTA
+678 VSF
-685 RGGFAGGVKLPSV
+685 GGNTLRAWGRP
-698 DQYNEA
+698 
-704 ILSSSKRIEGYLP
+704 LSTLR
-717 EIKSILSKLGYYK
+717 

>member
-9 LDASKAEQDLA
+9 LDTSKAEQDLA

-26 ESLKTL
+26 EALKTL
-32 ESQPAAKAGGVPAG
+32 ESQPAAKAGGAPAG

-68 KTISVKVETKGA
+68 KTISVKVETKNA

-86 TGKELKAMT
+86 TGKELKNMT
-95 VPAETFRTRA
+95 IPAETFRTRA
-105 SAAFKNV
+105 SAAFKGV

-146 LGKLAVDVWD
+146 LGKIAVDVWD

-163 EYLEQSGRA
+163 EYLERSGRA
-172 VEVAE
+172 ADVAE
-177 KKREKVQA
+177 KKREKLQA
-185 EQALELRHLA
+185 EQAQELRHLA
-195 ALRDLASQ
+195 ALRELASQ

-218 DQLSAKYGNLGVS
+218 DQLSAKYGSLGVA
-231 IDKTGSRLT
+231 IDKTGNRLT
-240 GFDKAQEKVLSK
+240 GFDKAQEKILSK
-252 MRRDRIAAGE
+252 MRRARIAAGE
-262 ETYSRLQNKAF
+262 ESYSRLQNKAF

-306 AAEVMRTQ
+306 AAEVMRSQ

-327 TNESR
+327 TDESR

-356 LQALERTGFGSEEE
+356 LKALERTGFASEEE

-385 RRNSEQAA
+385 RRNGEQAA
-393 QTASDREFAAE
+393 QTASDRAFAAE

-462 QESESKIAGWSEQ
+462 QESEGKIAGWSEQ

-481 QTAQRIADAKED
+481 QTAQR
-493 VRLQQLLTDGK
+493 
-504 FEEYDL
+504 
-510 EKLKLE
+510 
-516 AKRQGRTM
+516 
-524 SDDEAKSLQ
+524 
-533 EQLNAQRQLDTKR
+533 QLDAKR
-546 QLDASREELTIQQA
+546 QLDESREELAIQQA
-560 LIKGEYDKA
+560 LVKGEYDKA
-569 DALRLQ
+569 EALRLQ
-575 LEQRKAGRQYS
+575 LEQRKAGRHYS

-632 ESALRNA
+632 ETALRNA
-639 ERTKGGKLTS
+639 ERTKGGKLTNE
-649 DETELV
+649 ETELV
-655 KRLTEL
+655 KRPP
-661 THNLNSARGAS
+661 
-672 LGDTSI
+672 TSVGKTPPFRMVI
-678 RTNELTA
+678 VSF
-685 RGGFAGGVKLPSV
+685 GGNTLRAWGRP
-698 DQYNEA
+698 
-704 ILSSSKRIEGYLP
+704 LSTLR
-717 EIKSILSKLGYYK
+717 